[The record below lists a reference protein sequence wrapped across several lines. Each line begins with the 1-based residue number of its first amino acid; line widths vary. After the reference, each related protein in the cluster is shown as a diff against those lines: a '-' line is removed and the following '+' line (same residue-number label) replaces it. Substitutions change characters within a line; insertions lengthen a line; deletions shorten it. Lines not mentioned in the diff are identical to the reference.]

1 MEKVDEITES
11 TKPTCTDEM
20 AKEDVTEVD
29 VKKKEDSYAIYP
41 QIIATLIA
49 NLVLLSC
56 GLCYGWPTISLTQY
70 DRSNSPI
77 KMTSEQKSWVVTAV
91 PLGAILGPV
100 SAALLV
106 DRIGKKWFI
115 HLLFLPSLVGWS
127 LIYIAKNWVLLFVG
141 RLFCGFPT
149 GAAYAVIPQYLGEIV
164 ETRIRGTANFMMVI
178 FLNTGY
184 ILMYGIGS
192 QVNQQML
199 AIICAIP
206 PVLLLLLMPW
216 LPESPYHCLKKNNK
230 KNAELS
236 LIWLRRDTR
245 NSDKIDEINKFV
257 ELERDG
263 GLTELFAKPVHRK
276 ALYILLLLLAGQQ
289 LSGTI
294 AIQSYAGEIINKLN
308 VSLSDNL
315 ILLIL
320 GAVSLCSAIVAAVI
334 IDKVGRKPL
343 FLISAY
349 TTVLCLVTMGT
360 YYLLEDMRFNVKP
373 YAVVPV
379 VMLLLFNLAFSVGV
393 ASIPAVVS
401 AEIFPIG
408 VKMWASS
415 IINTYGAVLA
425 LVVAKVYQPLAEA
438 FGLKT
443 VFYVF
448 ALLELIIATL
458 SIFIMPETAKKS
470 FSEIQDDLNKSIIA
484 RQQSDETLVSQEYK
498 AEA

>member
-1 MEKVDEITES
+1 MAETEI
-11 TKPTCTDEM
+11 
-20 AKEDVTEVD
+20 TEVD
-29 VKKKEDSYAIYP
+29 VKKEKEEEKKEDKYAIYP
-41 QIIATLIA
+41 QIAASLIA

-56 GLCYGWPTISLTQY
+56 GLCYAWPTVSLVKYEKPT
-70 DRSNSPI
+70 SPI
-77 KMTSEQKSWVVTAV
+77 KMSPEEESWVVTAV
-91 PLGAILGPV
+91 PLGALLGPI

-106 DRIGKKWFI
+106 DKIGKKWFI
-115 HLLFLPSLVGWS
+115 HLLFLPSLVGWI
-127 LIYIAKNWVLLFVG
+127 LIYIAKSWVLLLVG

-149 GAAYAVIPQYLGEIV
+149 GAAFAVVPQYLGEIV

-184 ILMYGIGS
+184 ILMYGVGAL
-192 QVNQQML
+192 VNQQML

-206 PVLLLLLMPW
+206 PILLFLLMPW
-216 LPESPYHCLKKNNK
+216 LPESPYHCLKKHDK

-245 NSDKIDEINKFV
+245 NSDKIDEINEFV

-263 GLTELFAKPVHRK
+263 GLRQLFAKPVHRK

-289 LSGTI
+289 LSGAI
-294 AIQSYAGEIINKLN
+294 AIQSYSGIILN
-308 VSLSDNL
+308 SVNVTLSTNM

-320 GAVSLCSAIVAAVI
+320 GAVSLSSGIVAAVI

-343 FLISAY
+343 FLVSGY

-360 YYLLEDMRFNVKP
+360 YCLLDEMRFNVKP
-373 YAVVPV
+373 YAAVLV
-379 VMLLLFNLAFSVGV
+379 VMLLLFNLSISVGIS
-393 ASIPAVVS
+393 SIPAVVS

-425 LVVAKVYQPLAEA
+425 LAVTKAYQPMVKAW
-438 FGLKT
+438 GLKT
-443 VFYVF
+443 VFYSF
-448 ALLELIIATL
+448 ALLELIIATA
-458 SIFIMPETAKKS
+458 SIFIMPETANKS
-470 FSEIQDDLNKSIIA
+470 FSEIQNELNKSIIA
-484 RQQSDETLVSQEYK
+484 RQRSDEKLVTEEVP
-498 AEA
+498 A